1 MLFFSPLTIHDF
13 GRFHVIF
20 YTLGFRAFVGSY
32 PPQCSGGVGVVG
44 RVGLVGVVGG
54 AKVQKVAE
62 FLPKTP

>member
-44 RVGLVGVVGG
+44 GGSAKNRGVFVKNSVSFEEK
-54 AKVQKVAE
+54 AA
-62 FLPKTP
+62 L